1 MGGKDSP
8 PPQCVS
14 TSPMQ
19 SSKCSSPRSSAGQFG
34 RESSP
39 IEYVAKS
46 KASVNVDMHIQYPHA
61 SSRQP
66 IQRTTSTES
75 KQSRSDGTY
84 SPIRAYMECIEPQT
98 LKCALVGDSG
108 VGKTSMLM
116 SYTTDK
122 FPEEHAPTIYDKFSS
137 KFAIILVVT
146 IYFLKPLE
154 LCVHALQLSTLSNV
168 LYMHIPPPQLQY
180 QFMGKE

>member
-14 TSPMQ
+14 ASPMQ
-19 SSKCSSPRSSAGQFG
+19 SPKWNNSHSSKNPFG

-39 IEYVAKS
+39 IEYVPKS
-46 KASVNVDMHIQYPHA
+46 KASINVDMQVQSGHA
-61 SSRQP
+61 SARQP
-66 IQRTTSTES
+66 IQRTTSSES

-122 FPEEHAPTIYDKFSS
+122 FPEKHAPTIYDKFSS
-137 KFAIILVVT
+137 KFSV
-146 IYFLKPLE
+146 
-154 LCVHALQLSTLSNV
+154 
-168 LYMHIPPPQLQY
+168 
-180 QFMGKE
+180 

>member
-14 TSPMQ
+14 ASPMQ
-19 SSKCSSPRSSAGQFG
+19 SPKWSSLRSSFG
-34 RESSP
+34 RGASP
-39 IEYVAKS
+39 IEYVPKS
-46 KASVNVDMHIQYPHA
+46 KASINVDMGVQYPD
-61 SSRQP
+61 SFPRQP
-66 IQRTTSTES
+66 FQRTTNTET
-75 KQSRSDGTY
+75 KESRSDGTY

-137 KFAIILVVT
+137 KFAGYGL
-146 IYFLKPLE
+146 F
-154 LCVHALQLSTLSNV
+154 
-168 LYMHIPPPQLQY
+168 
-180 QFMGKE
+180 

>member
-8 PPQCVS
+8 PPQCMS
-14 TSPMQ
+14 ASPMQ
-19 SSKCSSPRSSAGQFG
+19 SPKWNNPGNSCSKNPFA
-34 RESSP
+34 REASP
-39 IEYVAKS
+39 IEYVPKS
-46 KASVNVDMHIQYPHA
+46 KTSINVDMQVQCAQP
-61 SSRQP
+61 SMRQTV
-66 IQRTTSTES
+66 QRTTSTES

-137 KFAIILVVT
+137 KCAVAF
-146 IYFLKPLE
+146 
-154 LCVHALQLSTLSNV
+154 
-168 LYMHIPPPQLQY
+168 
-180 QFMGKE
+180 